1 MQGFSIILKAKCP
14 KEAVLPFYWGKEVVM
29 KKIFIAM
36 MLFGIVG
43 TAQADEIFFEGFDD
57 SSGIIISGNA
67 SYWGIAPLEG
77 TSSIPSG
84 FIGGG
89 SQSGFIFYGSNGYD
103 STATMTINLPD
114 LTGYKDL
121 RLILSLAAPDGARWE
136 NTHRDSLIISGT
148 SGVIDSFLPYLR
160 GSPLRSQVYQ
170 TDLHYYFQ
178 DFEYVIDSSL
188 ESLTFNFASTAGNE
202 VIGIDSV
209 TIIGIPPDTEVKGDL
224 SMWNFVIDMNTGNSQ
239 ASSLNFNVEGLPEE
253 LWSPPRG
260 FNYEG
265 CKIQIVIPGAGADGG
280 DLILYDTFDLEVK
293 YKSPTIFGLNIVR

>member
-1 MQGFSIILKAKCP
+1 
-14 KEAVLPFYWGKEVVM
+14 M
-29 KKIFIAM
+29 KKLFIAM

-77 TSSIPSG
+77 TSSIPSD
-84 FIGGG
+84 FIQGG
-89 SQSGFIFYGSNGYD
+89 SQSGNIFYGSNGYD

-114 LTGYKDL
+114 LTGYTDL
-121 RLILSLAAPDGARWE
+121 RLIVSLAAPDSTRWE

-160 GSPLRSQVYQ
+160 GSPLQSQVFLI
-170 TDLHYYFQ
+170 DLHYYFQ
-178 DFEYVIDSSL
+178 DFEYIIDSSL
-188 ESLTFNFASTAGNE
+188 ESLTFNFASTSGNE

-209 TIIGIPPDTEVKGDL
+209 TIVGNPIPATEINGDL
-224 SMWNFVIDMNTGNSQ
+224 SRWNFVVDMNTNNSR
-239 ASSLNFNVEGLPEE
+239 ASSLSFNVEGLPEE

-260 FNYEG
+260 FIYEG
-265 CKIQIVIPGAGADGG
+265 CKMQIVIPGAGIDGG
-280 DLILYDTFDLEVK
+280 DLILNDTFDWEVK
-293 YKSPTIFGLNIVR
+293 FKSPTIFGLHIVR